1 MLIICH
7 LLELP
12 ERKVYRKII
21 NQAILPGDSW
31 HRYVPSDVSA
41 MVAVMRDDIL
51 VVDGGMVH
59 GPGPVDFHFNVDSS
73 PGKAAACQGEIYIE
87 YEWIG

>member
-1 MLIICH
+1 M
-7 LLELP
+7 
-12 ERKVYRKII
+12 
-21 NQAILPGDSW
+21 
-31 HRYVPSDVSA
+31 PSDVSA

-73 PGKAAACQGEIYIE
+73 PGKVAASQGKISIE

>member
-1 MLIICH
+1 M
-7 LLELP
+7 
-12 ERKVYRKII
+12 
-21 NQAILPGDSW
+21 PGDSW
-31 HRYVPSDVSA
+31 HRCVPFDVSA

-51 VVDGGMVH
+51 VVDGGMVD